1 MLLATYVGLA
11 DAAACVALMLLPSVL
26 VQVATES
33 PSDRELRE
41 SAVNQATQVDLP
53 RFVGVQSGI
62 YFLKIRSVKSPRSG
76 LPIHAPTAKAITYPE
91 ARAMKEIT

>member
-1 MLLATYVGLA
+1 M
-11 DAAACVALMLLPSVL
+11 AAVLCVALMLLPSLL
-26 VQVATES
+26 VHDETAA
-33 PSDRELRE
+33 PFDNELKE

-76 LPIHAPTAKAITYPE
+76 LPIHAPTAKAMMYPE
-91 ARAMKEIT
+91 AMARKEIT